1 MKAQNMWHIALN
13 IYTKQQ
19 IKVFLTVDNDNG
31 RKGQKHIQGSK
42 MQESFGL
49 FSMTFH
55 DQGLIT

>member
-1 MKAQNMWHIALN
+1 MWHIALN